1 MNPWISNQ
9 RELLAKKEG
18 RFCLIENKEITQL
31 PLEVGQSMWHK
42 DPVTKMW
49 NSGRSSDNPSIKYF
63 YVWLLLTHSFYF
75 LSNTKYYYL
84 IDHVMKPS
92 QNLLIVSHLSEFP
105 RCKNPGLPLNSPL
118 CQDWMG
124 CRDED
129 FPSHVMVV
137 AGYLRPAHQMAD
149 QLDQCFL
156 ACWLISICTIKGWLF
171 YKNPAMLNANDI
183 DILNNKPLMIVH
195 SFSQMSQK
203 FKTSQGNCGVDFMI

>member
-92 QNLLIVSHLSEFP
+92 QNLLIVSHLWEFL
-105 RCKNPGLPLNSPL
+105 RCKNPGLPWILHYVRIGWDVETTTSL
-118 CQDWMG
+118 
-124 CRDED
+124 
-129 FPSHVMVV
+129 HVMVV

-156 ACWLISICTIKGWLF
+156 ACWLISICTIRAWLF
-171 YKNPAMLNANDI
+171 YKKLAMLNANNI
-183 DILNNKPLMIVH
+183 DILNNKHLMIVH
-195 SFSQMSQK
+195 SFKK